1 MVVRKSVAGTECS
14 SAGCFHRDAG
24 FEFLYEAH
32 QETAVSLVFLK
43 MMPCMG
49 VYKAPL
55 TLSPSG
61 NLTAELERAWPWAGI
76 KGIPETNTVLSCQ
89 AANSACMKGNQ

>member
-1 MVVRKSVAGTECS
+1 MAGTERG

-32 QETAVSLVFLK
+32 QETAAMPFACMRVS
-43 MMPCMG
+43 
-49 VYKAPL
+49 KALL

-61 NLTAELERAWPWAGI
+61 KLTAEAGE
-76 KGIPETNTVLSCQ
+76 GLALGRDQGHS
-89 AANSACMKGNQ
+89 

>member
-1 MVVRKSVAGTECS
+1 MMVRKSVAGTERG

-32 QETAVSLVFLK
+32 QETAA
-43 MMPCMG
+43 MPCACMR
-49 VYKAPL
+49 VYKALL

-61 NLTAELERAWPWAGI
+61 KLTAEAGE
-76 KGIPETNTVLSCQ
+76 GLALGRDQGHS
-89 AANSACMKGNQ
+89 